1 MGIVNCC
8 SKDKELGVP
17 VEFVLPGVP
26 KGFEDAEETEGVKN
40 QQN

>member
-1 MGIVNCC
+1 MGNGNVCC
-8 SKDKELGVP
+8 TKEKGVP

-26 KGFEDAEETEGVKN
+26 EKFEDAEETEGVKK